1 MSLLQFIVIIAAVVF
16 ILFGLDLYKRKKMNI
31 LHFLVFIVGGGV
43 VVIFWFNQEL
53 LNQFGGFFGIAR
65 GADLLVYISLIVLF
79 YFYITMLNNHT
90 KDKFQLTKLISQT
103 AIDKWYNENKEQIA
117 HRKNEWEKDDFVFN
131 IRIYNEDAA
140 VVSKVINEII
150 DAGFRKFVFIN
161 DWSSTNILEVLQE
174 KKKQCPDKLIVIL
187 SHTINRWGGAA
198 NQTWYNFIKK
208 YWDELKVKRFVGFDA
223 DGQMD
228 VKDMEIFMKHIHA
241 DQKLGLD
248 LENKRP
254 DLYLGS
260 RFVTGGKAEN
270 MPKMRWLIQIFA
282 KLITRILYWTR
293 LSDPHCG
300 YRVISLPTLKKFV
313 LTADGMHYA
322 NEVNE
327 QIKRYHMKY
336 KELPV
341 HIRYTDYS
349 MNSTSK
355 WHRNKNSDSFKLA
368 AEMIYKKIFFR

>member
-1 MSLLQFIVIIAAVVF
+1 
-16 ILFGLDLYKRKKMNI
+16 MNI

>member
-31 LHFLVFIVGGGV
+31 LHFLVFIVGGWAV
-43 VVIFWFNQEL
+43 VLFGFNQEL
-53 LNQFGGFFGIAR
+53 LNQFGTFFGIAR

-79 YFYITMLNNHT
+79 YFYITILNNHT

-103 AIDKWYNENKEQIA
+103 AIDKGYSENKEQIV
-117 HRKNEWEKDDFVFN
+117 HRKNQWEKDDFIFN

-140 VVSKVINEII
+140 VVSKVIDEII

-161 DWSSTNILEVLQE
+161 DGSSTNILEVLQE
-174 KKKQCPDKLIVIL
+174 KKKEHSDKLMIIL
-187 SHTINRWGGAA
+187 SHTINRWWGAA
-198 NQTWYNFIKK
+198 NQTGYSFIKK
-208 YWDELKVKRFVGFDA
+208 YGDELKIKRFVGFDA

-228 VKDMEIFMKHIHA
+228 VKDMETFIKHIHT

-254 DLYLGS
+254 DLYIGS
-260 RFVTGGKAEN
+260 RFITGGKAEN
-270 MPKMRWLIQIFA
+270 MPKMRWIIQVLA
-282 KLITRILYWTR
+282 RLITRILYWTKI
-293 LSDPHCG
+293 SDPHCG
-300 YRVISLPTLKKFV
+300 YRVISLPTLRKFI

-336 KELPV
+336 REIPV
-341 HIRYTDYS
+341 HIRYTEYS

-355 WHRNKNSDSFKLA
+355 WHRNKNSDSVKLA